1 MNDILVSYRPIGVIH
16 SGHTQPEE
24 TPIQP
29 VFAPDCK
36 GRVTVFPEFAE
47 GLRDIEQY
55 SHIYLVYH
63 LHKAP
68 AVRLLTRP
76 FLQDREHGVF
86 ATRAP
91 CRPNPVG
98 LSIVKLVGRE
108 VNELLIEGADML
120 DGTPLLDIKPYSSRF
135 DNIATQRN
143 GWQDEVAHETAW
155 KLGRRGYKGGEAA
168 ASAPEGCSAQSVAGR
183 P

>member
-1 MNDILVSYRPIGVIH
+1 MPDDFISYKPVGVIR
-16 SGHTQPEE
+16 SGHTRPEA

-36 GRVTVFPEFAE
+36 GRVEIFPAFAD

-63 LHKAP
+63 LHRAP
-68 AVRLLTRP
+68 AVRLVTKP
-76 FLQDREHGVF
+76 FLQDKAHDVF

-91 CRPNPVG
+91 CRPNPIG

-108 VNELLIEGADML
+108 GDALLIEGVDIL
-120 DGTPLLDIKPYSSRF
+120 DGTPLLDIKPYSKRF
-135 DNIATQRN
+135 DNIETQRN
-143 GWQDEVAHETAW
+143 GWQDKVDDA
-155 KLGRRGYKGGEAA
+155 EAA
-168 ASAPEGCSAQSVAGR
+168 RLGVRNYRKQGEEPHEHTDRFQ